1 MNATTLN
8 HQIEAFLQGEKKFD
22 LPFDLT
28 LAGHSSFQCS
38 DILRLLPAKRLVLL
52 AKQDDQKVVIKLF
65 ASAKKGEREYHN
77 EMCGYALALAAG
89 VAVPKLISFQENV
102 DGYYAV
108 VYEFLEDADS
118 FSDKGIWGIEDNIV
132 ALFSLTAKLH
142 EYGIYQD
149 DIHLDNLMLSGDKLF
164 LIDLGSVKCEN
175 EASPLSK
182 TKSLKNL
189 ARLVAQFPPLEQA
202 KIIQSLSHYY
212 SLRNWQWDDGEH
224 ELFVKQLKQAWQRRK
239 KEYLNKCFRTCTM
252 TKYGRT
258 FSVEYAFRSE
268 FIDGLSVDLVDDI
281 EELMS
286 QGEILKAGNSA
297 TVVRVNVD
305 GNDLVIKRYNI
316 KSTFHLLR
324 RTLRRSRAAVSW
336 RNANLLEFI
345 DLPTLKPLGFIERRK
360 GWLRTVSYFISEYH
374 QAEELL
380 DAYHSRQPTENELE
394 QINNI
399 FLLMQNSQISH
410 GDLKAQNLLV
420 DDEGKVI
427 LIDLDSM
434 KEHRNY
440 RDFQRA
446 FKKDKKRFIRNWQD
460 MNIKETF
467 TSLMF

>member
-1 MNATTLN
+1 MSTTITN
-8 HQIEAFLQGEKKFD
+8 QQIDAFLQGEKKFD

-28 LAGHSSFQCS
+28 LAEHSNFECS
-38 DILRLLPAKRLVLL
+38 EILRLLPAKRLVLL
-52 AKQDDQKVVIKLF
+52 ATQNDRKVVIKLF
-65 ASAKKGEREYHN
+65 ASAKKGEREYHK
-77 EMCGYALALAAG
+77 EIRGHASALAAG
-89 VAVPKLISFQENV
+89 VDVPKLLALHGNV

-108 VYEFLEDADS
+108 VYEFLQGANS
-118 FSDKGIWGIEDNIV
+118 FSDKGIWGKEDNIE
-132 ALFSLTAKLH
+132 ALFALTAKLH

-175 EASPLSK
+175 EASSLSK
-182 TKSLKNL
+182 TKSLNNL
-189 ARLVAQFPPLEQA
+189 ARLVAQFPPLVQA
-202 KIIQSLSHYY
+202 QIIQSLSHYY
-212 SLRNWQWDDGEH
+212 LLRDWEWNDGEH
-224 ELFVKQLKQAWQRRK
+224 ELFVKQLKRAWQRRK

-258 FSVEYAFRSE
+258 FSTEYAFRSD
-268 FIDGLSVDLVDDI
+268 FIDGLSVDLVNDI
-281 EELMS
+281 EELIT

-305 GNDLVIKRYNI
+305 GKDLVIKRYNI
-316 KSTFHLLR
+316 KNTFHLLR
-324 RTLRRSRAAVSW
+324 RTLRQSRAAVSW

-360 GWLRTVSYFISEYH
+360 GWFRTVSYFISEYH

-380 DAYHSRQPTENELE
+380 DVYHSRQPTESELE

-420 DDEGKVI
+420 DDEGIVI

-467 TSLMF
+467 TSLIF